1 MDRNLG
7 SFFCI
12 WGVERLARDNTR
24 QWLAHEQKEDPM
36 LSFNLA
42 EYAVS
47 AELLN
52 ANVYVGYNL
61 ALFKGKFIMCI
72 FS

>member
-1 MDRNLG
+1 MDRNLES
-7 SFFCI
+7 SFYI
-12 WGVERLARDNTR
+12 WGAERLARDNTR

-36 LSFNLA
+36 LSFNLV
-42 EYAVS
+42 EYAVG

-61 ALFKGKFIMCI
+61 ALFKG
-72 FS
+72 